1 MIRQI
6 EIMGARYDSMVMSNK
21 IYNEKGLLFLKH
33 NNNGEIVPIDGIS
46 FGYQLLPWVSN
57 FFNTTLDNLL
67 NIIFYGSALI
77 FFLICAINIS
87 LITKNIK
94 LKLISI
100 LIICWAFYFTISET
114 FYIVASYSFYFFW
127 SISTLSIIY
136 IIFIR
141 KTSDYYL
148 ISITFLFS
156 ILMVLSDL
164 FRDFSYFVFLIF
176 YLSSVVFCKKY
187 LKKTKFFCII
197 LLVIPIIF
205 NQFLNK
211 SLYEIQKKN
220 YYDLYNKN
228 YSIEIIQ
235 GASWPMTMLTGLSFI
250 DNNYIENF
258 NDEDL
263 SKFLKKKNP
272 NYKLLISKSNNEIAK
287 KELIKIFLNDT
298 NFVFRLLT
306 AKLGVLLA
314 WLIIFSNLGLFYL
327 FSRRINKQV
336 KITYL
341 ISILSSFAIPIIA
354 IPTTW
359 YNLGL
364 FGISISLLIFSILNF
379 DLNELKTQIK
389 NII

>member
-176 YLSSVVFCKKY
+176 YLSSVVFYKKY

-228 YSIEIIQ
+228 YNIEIIQ

-263 SKFLKKKNP
+263 SEFLKKKNP

-306 AKLGVLLA
+306 AILGVLLA